1 MLVGTALL
9 TVPRMGAVRRT
20 SIQPARTRR
29 TVAPKERP
37 AIASMSPIFGAI
49 ALARNAIGRRRP
61 VSERCLRLLQ
71 PMPPKPAEKPFDT
84 ALIDVV
90 LDTLLQRNPP
100 PQIVAIDEMGF
111 FVPMPPAMPAQVGR
125 LFNGRTSALQLV
137 TASDLSIVVAT
148 WERALRKGV
157 ADDRVQLLASADER
171 VELHFVDSRHRYG
184 VLLGFVFVS
193 GTLIETANADQTVIR
208 PRVWHLRKDQF
219 AVIREVDAVMN
230 EILGWT
236 PQEMI
241 GRRSTEFGFAL
252 IRTLYHAPST

>member
-1 MLVGTALL
+1 MFVWFCRLARVRATPGSRPRSVFASSLPYTASRWLMVEQLSPQDRADPGRRICSWRAMLVGTALL
-9 TVPRMGAVRRT
+9 TVPRMGAVRRK

-100 PQIVAIDEMGF
+100 PQIVAINEMGF

-125 LFNGRTSALQLV
+125 LFNGRTSAC
-137 TASDLSIVVAT
+137 
-148 WERALRKGV
+148 
-157 ADDRVQLLASADER
+157 
-171 VELHFVDSRHRYG
+171 HCF
-184 VLLGFVFVS
+184 
-193 GTLIETANADQTVIR
+193 
-208 PRVWHLRKDQF
+208 
-219 AVIREVDAVMN
+219 
-230 EILGWT
+230 
-236 PQEMI
+236 
-241 GRRSTEFGFAL
+241 
-252 IRTLYHAPST
+252 